1 MTLAVAVVTSDGIVV
16 AADSRTTWG
25 GNPTRVLSDF
35 THKVFRV
42 GDVAIATFGFA
53 FLSGRNIAGHMGE
66 FAQQAA
72 TESPGPE
79 KTAELLR
86 DFFGER
92 LERHFG
98 EGSDTRPDP
107 GVDSLGFLIGG
118 YSDGMGS
125 IWELGLPT
133 ANVSKIAD
141 SASGGGAAWR
151 GQGEIFTR
159 LVKGVDL
166 SNLLILTDGADGL
179 RQNIEA
185 LQPTFEKMEFAIPFG
200 SMGLQDAID
209 IAVLAIRTTIDVQR
223 LTFGTIGTIEQVG
236 SWPGVGG
243 PIEIAAVTP
252 IDGFSWVQRTLLQGE
267 RPAGAAEQDQSR

>member
-16 AADSRTTWG
+16 AADSRTTWA

-35 THKVFRV
+35 THKAFRV

-53 FLSGRNIAGHMGE
+53 FLVGRNIAGHMGE
-66 FAQQAA
+66 FAQL
-72 TESPGPE
+72 TNGEEHGPE
-79 KTAELLR
+79 ETTELLR

-92 LERHFG
+92 LDRHFE
-98 EGSDTRPDP
+98 EGSDARPEE
-107 GVDSLGFLIGG
+107 GVDSLGFLVGG
-118 YSDGMGS
+118 YSDGTGS
-125 IWELGLPT
+125 ILELGLPT
-133 ANVSKIAD
+133 RNITKIAD

-166 SNLLILTDGADGL
+166 SNLLMLTAEVDGL
-179 RQNIEA
+179 RQSMES
-185 LQPTFEKMEFAIPFG
+185 LQSTFEKMEYAIPFG

-223 LTFGTIGTIEQVG
+223 LTFGTVRAIEQIG

-252 IDGFSWVQRTLLQGE
+252 LDGFSWVQRTLLQGE